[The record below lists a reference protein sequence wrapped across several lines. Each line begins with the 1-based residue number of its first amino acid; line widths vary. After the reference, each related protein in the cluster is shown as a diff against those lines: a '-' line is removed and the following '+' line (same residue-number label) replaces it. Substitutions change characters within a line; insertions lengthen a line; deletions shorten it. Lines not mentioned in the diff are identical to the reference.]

1 MSGRHTPTT
10 REATRRCGAAAA
22 CQHKQRSGAWQPSSG
37 SRHTHTSRGAHSR
50 SSTST
55 HVTERRG
62 SGHGHTQRHRAT
74 RPSIAHHTVAG
85 NPHTADST
93 SATTARS
100 TETNTNALQV
110 HKTATI
116 RPRGGRGQRQ
126 HRGANGKVDTTH
138 THSRPAAACTHSIT
152 THASTEIATW
162 YNMTCKQQHAWRCCA
177 PAASRRACPRASETS
192 SS

>member
-1 MSGRHTPTT
+1 MVDTHQHPGK
-10 REATRRCGAAAA
+10 RCGGVGQQWHANT
-22 CQHKQRSGAWQPSSG
+22 HRGARPWQPSSG
-37 SRHTHTSRGAHSR
+37 SRHTSRGAHSR

-93 SATTARS
+93 GATTARS

-110 HKTATI
+110 YKTTTT
-116 RPRGGRGQRQ
+116 RPRGDRGQRQ
-126 HRGANGKVDTTH
+126 HRGANGTVDTTH
-138 THSRPAAACTHSIT
+138 THPAGQRRLAHAAQKAC
-152 THASTEIATW
+152 
-162 YNMTCKQQHAWRCCA
+162 QH
-177 PAASRRACPRASETS
+177 RARDIV
-192 SS
+192 